1 MLGFEINENKI
12 YNEPNNIKAVKK
24 AVQLVKSNRADIL
37 MKGFV
42 NTDDFLR
49 GVLDRDNGLRTG
61 KVMSHVYVLES
72 SALKRLLF
80 ITDGSMNI
88 YSRSRN

>member
-1 MLGFEINENKI
+1 
-12 YNEPNNIKAVKK
+12 
-24 AVQLVKSNRADIL
+24 

-88 YSRSRN
+88 YPDLRN